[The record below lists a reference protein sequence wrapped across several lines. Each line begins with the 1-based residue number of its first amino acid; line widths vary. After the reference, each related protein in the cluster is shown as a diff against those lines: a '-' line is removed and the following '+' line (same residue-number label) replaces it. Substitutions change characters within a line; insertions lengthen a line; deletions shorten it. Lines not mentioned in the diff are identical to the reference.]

1 MRGHREIRPVAAAA
15 WVCLRFHTAVILRHL
30 FTLAIVCALALAS
43 APPALAQQPAD
54 QGKGNYVI
62 GSHDMLSITVWDQPD
77 LSGKFTVE
85 ADGSFTFPLIGRIL
99 AGGLTLRDLEGQ
111 LRKRLADGYFK
122 NPQVSVSIEQYRS
135 QRIFI
140 VGEVRSPGAYPL
152 VGDMTLIEALAR
164 AGSTTVE
171 AGGEAV
177 IVRPPAG
184 RAGSAPVLPNQEGAS
199 EVVRINIRDLQDGQ
213 LSQNIALQ
221 DGDTIF
227 VPRAETIYVFGQVK
241 SPGAYPLRGAD
252 TTVLQA
258 LSLAGGVTDRGSTNR
273 IKIVR
278 IVDGKKVELKVK
290 LGDPVKPG
298 DTIIVQERFF

>member
-1 MRGHREIRPVAAAA
+1 MLKKPRKRSENGVIPRYASAVAHILVAALFF
-15 WVCLRFHTAVILRHL
+15 VPTA
-30 FTLAIVCALALAS
+30 S
-43 APPALAQQPAD
+43 GQSSPD
-54 QGKGNYVI
+54 QAKANYVI
-62 GSHDMLSITVWDQPD
+62 GSQDVLLITVWDQPD

-85 ADGSFTFPLIGRIL
+85 ADGSFTFPLIGRIM

-122 NPQVSVSIEQYRS
+122 NPQVSVAVEQYRS
-135 QRIFI
+135 QRIF
-140 VGEVRSPGAYPL
+140 VMGEVRSPGTYPL
-152 VGDMTLIEALAR
+152 TGNMTLIEALAR
-164 AGSTTVE
+164 AGSTTMD

-184 RAGSAPVLPNQEGAS
+184 KAASAPVLPNQVEAS
-199 EVVRINIRDLQDGQ
+199 QVVRVSIGDLQSGQ

-241 SPGAYPLRGAD
+241 NPGAYPLKTKD

-258 LSLAGGVTDRGSTNR
+258 LSLAGGVTDRGSTSR

-278 IVDGKKVELKVK
+278 LVEGKKTELKAK
-290 LGDPVKPG
+290 LGDPVLPG
-298 DTIIVQERFF
+298 DTIIVQERYF